1 MRDGR
6 RFQSPTAVRKVN
18 IGCAALIESYC
29 KGCGLLIAASPR
41 THILK
46 VMESIHICP
55 VYCCYAQS
63 TVRSSRPQQQ
73 ILVFANSAGN
83 TRGMS

>member
-6 RFQSPTAVRKVN
+6 RLQSPTAVRKVN
-18 IGCAALIESYC
+18 MACATLIESYC

-41 THILK
+41 MQILK
-46 VMESIHICP
+46 VMERIHTCP

-63 TVRSSRPQQQ
+63 ALSSSRLPHQIPVVRSH
-73 ILVFANSAGN
+73 
-83 TRGMS
+83 

>member
-1 MRDGR
+1 MKNGR
-6 RFQSPTAVRKVN
+6 RLQSPTAVRKMN

-46 VMESIHICP
+46 VMEGIHTCP

-63 TVRSSRPQQQ
+63 GLRS
-73 ILVFANSAGN
+73 ANGRAQMLIVPSP
-83 TRGMS
+83 

>member
-1 MRDGR
+1 MRNGR
-6 RFQSPTAVRKVN
+6 PVQSPAAIRKVN

-46 VMESIHICP
+46 VMESIHRCP
-55 VYCCYAQS
+55 VYCCYQQS
-63 TVRSSRPQQQ
+63 VMRSSNVPAQTLIIPSR
-73 ILVFANSAGN
+73 
-83 TRGMS
+83 

>member
-6 RFQSPTAVRKVN
+6 RLQSPTAVRKVN
-18 IGCAALIESYC
+18 LACTTLIESYC

-46 VMESIHICP
+46 IMESIHACP

-63 TVRSSRPQQQ
+63 ALRSANAPDQMLVVPSR
-73 ILVFANSAGN
+73 
-83 TRGMS
+83 